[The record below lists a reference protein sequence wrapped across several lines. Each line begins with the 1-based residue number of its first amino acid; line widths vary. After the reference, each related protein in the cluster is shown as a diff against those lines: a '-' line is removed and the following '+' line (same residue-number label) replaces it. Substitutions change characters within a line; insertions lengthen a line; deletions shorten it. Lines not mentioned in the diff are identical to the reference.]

1 MRAAWRLAI
10 SNVSARPSRAA
21 LLVAAVALS
30 AALISAVACGFAS
43 ANGAIE
49 RQMERQL
56 GTAEARLT
64 AKGAGSTFDASWLE
78 RARAWDGVARAIP
91 RKRSPLSVRA
101 TLPAFEEGSDG
112 FVRTDRAFTATGYAN
127 GVDLSV
133 EFEVRPPE
141 LIAGRVPER
150 DGEVLIDALFAEKL
164 SYSFVERRRR
174 SGAGSGYST
183 PGTEIGYLEL
193 AEPEV
198 PGAADAARAETINA
212 AVGIRPGND
221 VEAVQQFR
229 APVSLDRV
237 GVSEELQM
245 GLARLFRRTVPLT
258 VVGITTPPPLG
269 GLPQATMSLETLAG
283 ITGESGRLDLVELD
297 LAEGVDPAAFVEA
310 NLAENGGEVGD
321 ALILQATEKVTSGL
335 EQNLASN
342 QIGFILASVLAMLS
356 AAFIIMTGMTTAVA
370 EQQRSLAVLRCIG
383 ATKGQMAL
391 SQLFTGLGI
400 GLAGSIVGT
409 PMGVG
414 FAAIMIWWYSDFVP
428 SGLAVP
434 LDMVT
439 LSGLGAVLAGVFGAA
454 WPAWQVA
461 RTSPLKGLS
470 GRAHAA
476 KSSQIW
482 RVLGFAGLG
491 IAVQAATVGLP
502 TDKDTLFWGYATV
515 GLPAMFVGY
524 FLLSVPV
531 VVVVSRVVSGPLS
544 RVLGLPGPMLGRAV
558 SATPFRHG
566 LTAGAMMAGL
576 ALMISIWTNGGSVL
590 RDWLGR
596 IEFPDAFVNGLRLP
610 PEAQEQLEAL
620 EWIDETCAITIHPV
634 RTDAFG
640 VAALQSYT
648 TSFVAFEPTE
658 FFAMTSLT
666 FFEGDPDTALDRLEA
681 GGAIIVAREFQVA
694 QGLGVG
700 DVFTVVEEADRHDF
714 EIVGVVTSPGL
725 SLASKFFNIGE
736 EYIDQSIHA
745 VFGSREDMKTKFGS
759 DNIQLLQVDIDW
771 EKAEAAAEAAG
782 VAVGVAV
789 AGSDQWVV
797 ERMRET
803 LFGLGVL
810 DAGSGRRI
818 KTEIM
823 GFVGGSLVVFSAV
836 AIVSM
841 LVACFGV
848 ANLIVAG
855 IESRRFEFGVL
866 RAVGAERGQ
875 LVKLVLGEAVIVAL
889 TAGVVGTLMGIQG
902 AWAGARIYELLLGL
916 LLTVQV
922 PWSTVALGWGVVMLF
937 SVGAAA
943 PAMWR
948 LNGRSTRELLSGPG
962 R

>member
-49 RQMERQL
+49 LQVERQL

-64 AKGAGSTFDASWLE
+64 GKGGGSTFDVEWLE
-78 RARAWDGVARAIP
+78 RVRSWDGVEQAIP
-91 RKRSPLSVRA
+91 RKRSPLSVRT
-101 TLPAFEEGSDG
+101 TLGVLEADDSGG
-112 FVRTDRAFTATGYAN
+112 FAAGERDFTATGYAN

-133 EFEVRPPE
+133 EFGVRPPD
-141 LIAGRVPER
+141 LIAGRLPVE
-150 DGEVLIDALFAEKL
+150 DGEILIDALFAERL
-164 SYSFVERRRR
+164 SFSYVERRREA
-174 SGAGSGYST
+174 GQGSGYST
-183 PGTEIGYLEL
+183 PGTEIAYLEL
-193 AEPEV
+193 PAPVLEGSGGP
-198 PGAADAARAETINA
+198 AADVNA
-212 AVGIRPGND
+212 AVGIRPGD
-221 VEAVQQFR
+221 GVVAVQQFR
-229 APVSLDRV
+229 TPVSLDRV
-237 GVSEELQM
+237 GVSDELQM
-245 GLARLFRRTVPLT
+245 GFARLFRRSVPLT

-269 GLPQATMSLETLAG
+269 GLPQATMSLGTLAS
-283 ITGESGRLDLVELD
+283 ITGDGTQLDLVELD
-297 LAEGVDPAAFVEA
+297 LAEGVDPEVFVDRY
-310 NLAENGGEVGD
+310 LAEVDDELV
-321 ALILQATEKVTSGL
+321 LQTTEKVTSGL

-370 EQQRSLAVLRCIG
+370 EQQRSLAILRCIG

-391 SQLFTGLGI
+391 GQLFTGLGI
-400 GLAGSIVGT
+400 GLAGSLIGT

-414 FAAIMIWWYSDFVP
+414 FAAIMIWWYADFVP

-470 GRAHAA
+470 GRAHATKPA
-476 KSSQIW
+476 QIW
-482 RVLGFAGLG
+482 RVLAFAGLG
-491 IAVQAATVGLP
+491 IGVQAITVGLP
-502 TDKDTLFWGYATV
+502 NDKDTLFWGYATV

-524 FLLSVPV
+524 FLLSVPA

-544 RVLGLPGPMLGRAV
+544 KVLGLPGPMLGRAV
-558 SATPFRHG
+558 ASTPFRHG
-566 LTAGAMMAGL
+566 FTAGAMMAGL

-590 RDWLGR
+590 RDWLGK
-596 IEFPDAFVNGLRLP
+596 IEFPDAFINGLRLP
-610 PEAQEQLEAL
+610 PEAQETLEAIQ
-620 EWIDETCAITIHPV
+620 WVDETCAITIHPV

-640 VAALQSYT
+640 VSAIQSYT
-648 TSFVAFEPTE
+648 TSFVAFEPRE

-666 FFEGDPDTALDRLEA
+666 FFEGDPETALDRLEA
-681 GGAIIVAREFQVA
+681 GGAVIVAREFQVA
-694 QGLGVG
+694 QGVGVG
-700 DVFTVVEEADRHDF
+700 DVFTVEEDGGRYDF

-736 EYIDQSIHA
+736 EYIDQSVHA

-759 DNIQLLQVDIDW
+759 DSIQLLQVDIDW
-771 EKAEAAAEAAG
+771 DEAEAAAERAG
-782 VAVGVAV
+782 VAT
-789 AGSDQWVV
+789 AGADQWVV
-797 ERMRET
+797 EQMREA

-855 IESRRFEFGVL
+855 IESRKFEFGVL
-866 RAVGAERGQ
+866 RAVGAEKGQ
-875 LVKLVLGEAVIVAL
+875 LVRLVLGEAVIVAL

-922 PWSTVALGWGVVMLF
+922 PWDTVALGWGVVMVF
-937 SVGAAA
+937 SVGSAG

-948 LNGRSTRELLSGPG
+948 LGRRKTRELLAG
-962 R
+962 

>member
-10 SNVSARPSRAA
+10 SSVSARPSRAS

-49 RQMERQL
+49 LQMERQL
-56 GTAEARLT
+56 GSAEVRLT
-64 AKGAGSTFDASWLE
+64 GEGAGSTFDAEWLE
-78 RARAWDGVARAIP
+78 TVKAWDGVERTVP
-91 RKRSPLSVRA
+91 RKRNPLSLRT
-101 TLPAFEEGSDG
+101 TLTVLDASGEGYSAIE
-112 FVRTDRAFTATGYAN
+112 RPYAATGYAN

-133 EFEVRPPE
+133 EFDVRPPE
-141 LIAGRVPER
+141 IITGRVPER
-150 DGEVLIDALFAEKL
+150 DGEVMIDALFAEKL
-164 SYSFVERRRR
+164 SFAFVERRRDV
-174 SGAGSGYST
+174 GEGSGYST
-183 PGTEIGYLEL
+183 PGTEIEYLDLPVPDIAGGASSPEAAL
-193 AEPEV
+193 ALNEAV
-198 PGAADAARAETINA
+198 GVRPGDAA
-212 AVGIRPGND
+212 
-221 VEAVQQFR
+221 EAVQQFR
-229 APVSLDRV
+229 TPVSLDRV
-237 GVSEELQM
+237 GVSQELQM
-245 GLARLFRRTVPLT
+245 GLAQLFSRTVPLE
-258 VVGITTPPPLG
+258 VVGISAPPPLG
-269 GLPQATMSLETLAG
+269 GLPQAMMSLDSLAS
-283 ITGESGRLDLVELD
+283 ITGDSDQLDLIELD
-297 LAEGVDPAAFVEA
+297 LADGVDPEAFVA
-310 NLAENGGEVGD
+310 RYLPDVGEGLV
-321 ALILQATEKVTSGL
+321 LQTTEKVTSGL

-342 QIGFILASVLAMLS
+342 QIGFILASMLAMLS

-370 EQQRSLAVLRCIG
+370 EQQRSLAILRCIG
-383 ATKGQMAL
+383 ATRGQMAL
-391 SQLFTGLGI
+391 GQLFTGLGI
-400 GLAGSIVGT
+400 GLVGSLIGT

-439 LSGLGAVLAGVFGAA
+439 LSGLGAVLAGVLGAA

-476 KSSQIW
+476 RPVQIW
-482 RVLGFAGLG
+482 RVLGFALLG
-491 IAVQAATVGLP
+491 ITIQAITVGLP

-531 VVVVSRVVSGPLS
+531 VVVVSRLVSGPLS
-544 RVLGLPGPMLGRAV
+544 RLLGLPGPMLGRAV
-558 SATPFRHG
+558 GATPFRHG
-566 LTAGAMMAGL
+566 FTAGAMMAGL

-610 PEAQEQLEAL
+610 PEAQDQLEAID
-620 EWIDETCAITIHPV
+620 WVDETCAITIHPV
-634 RTDAFG
+634 KTDAFG

-658 FFAMTSLT
+658 FFEMTSLT
-666 FFEGDPDTALDRLEA
+666 FFEGDAETALARLEA

-694 QGLGVG
+694 QGVGVG
-700 DVFTVVEEADRHDF
+700 DVFTVVEGDERYDF

-736 EYIDQSIHA
+736 EYIDQSVHA
-745 VFGSREDMKTKFGS
+745 VFGSRGDMKERFGS

-771 EKAEAAAEAAG
+771 EKAEAAAAIDGIDAPG
-782 VAVGVAV
+782 T
-789 AGSDQWVV
+789 DQWAI
-797 ERMRET
+797 EQMRER

-818 KTEIM
+818 KREII

-836 AIVSM
+836 AVVSM

-916 LLTVQV
+916 LLTVKV
-922 PWSTVALGWGVVMLF
+922 PVDTVVLGWGVVMFF

-948 LNGRSTRELLSGPG
+948 LNRRKTRELLSGPG
-962 R
+962 G

>member
-10 SNVSARPSRAA
+10 SSVSARPSRAG

-49 RQMERQL
+49 AQLEAQL
-56 GTAEARLT
+56 GSAEVRLT
-64 AKGAGSTFDASWLE
+64 GRGGGTTFGAEWLDTVRTWPGVE
-78 RARAWDGVARAIP
+78 RAVP
-91 RKRSPLSVRA
+91 RKRSPLSVRT
-101 TLPAFEEGSDG
+101 TLDVLQAASDE
-112 FVRTDRAFTATGYAN
+112 FVRTEAPYTATGYGN

-133 EFEVRPPE
+133 EFDAKPVT
-141 LIAGRVPER
+141 LLAGRLPTE
-150 DGEVLIDALFAEKL
+150 DGEVLIDALYAERL
-164 SYSFVERRRR
+164 SFLFVDRRRR
-174 SGAGSGYST
+174 AGEDITGFS
-183 PGTEIGYLEL
+183 PGTDIDYLDSDAIEL
-193 AEPEV
+193 PERV
-198 PGAADAARAETINA
+198 SSEARARELNSG
-212 AVGIRPGND
+212 VGVRPGD
-221 VEAVQQFR
+221 GVEAVQQFR
-229 APVSLDRV
+229 TPVSLERV

-245 GLARLFRRTVPLT
+245 GIAQLFRRTVPLT
-258 VVGITTPPPLG
+258 VVGVSTPPPFG
-269 GLPQATMSLETLAG
+269 GLPQATMSLATLES
-283 ITGESGRLDLVELD
+283 ITGESATLDLIEID
-297 LAEGVDPAAFVEA
+297 LAEGIDAEAFVDA
-310 NLAENGGEVGD
+310 HKGELSD
-321 ALILQATEKVTSGL
+321 ELLIQTTEKVTSGL

-342 QIGFILASVLAMLS
+342 QVGFILASVLAMLA
-356 AAFIIMTGMTTAVA
+356 AAFIIMTGLTTGVA
-370 EQQRSLAVLRCIG
+370 EQQRSLAILRCIG
-383 ATKGQMAL
+383 ATRGQMAL

-400 GLAGSIVGT
+400 GTAGSLIGT
-409 PMGVG
+409 PMGIG

-434 LDMVT
+434 PDMVL
-439 LSGLGAVLAGVFGAA
+439 LSGAGAVLAGVLGAA

-470 GRAHAA
+470 GRAHAT
-476 KSSQIW
+476 KLVHIW
-482 RVLGFAGLG
+482 RVLAFAGLG
-491 IAVQAATVGLP
+491 IGIQAITVGVP
-502 TDKDTLFWGYATV
+502 EDKDTLFWGYATV

-524 FLLSVPV
+524 FLFSVPV

-544 RVLGLPGPMLGRAV
+544 KLLGLPGPMLGRAV
-558 SATPFRHG
+558 ASTPFRHG
-566 LTAGAMMAGL
+566 FTAGAMMAGL

-620 EWIDETCAITIHPV
+620 EWVDETCAITIHPV

-640 VAALQSYT
+640 VSALQSYT

-658 FFAMTSLT
+658 FFDMTSLT
-666 FFEGDPDTALDRLEA
+666 FFEGERENALARLEA

-700 DVFTVVEEADRHDF
+700 DVFTVVEDDLRHDF

-745 VFGSREDMKTKFGS
+745 VFGSREDMKTRFGN
-759 DNIQLLQVDIDW
+759 DNIQLLQVDLDW
-771 EKAEAAAEAAG
+771 DVVESLAAQDGISA
-782 VAVGVAV
+782 
-789 AGSDQWVV
+789 AGSDQWAI
-797 ERMRET
+797 EQMREA

-810 DAGSGRRI
+810 DAGSGRKI

-823 GFVGGSLVVFSAV
+823 SFVGGSLVVFSAV
-836 AIVSM
+836 AVVSM

-916 LLTVQV
+916 LLEVKI
-922 PWSTVALGWGVVMLF
+922 PWGTVAMGWGVVMLF
-937 SVGAAA
+937 SVGAAG

-948 LNGRSTRELLSGPG
+948 LGRRTTRELLSGSG